1 MSDKLVFKEFETEV
15 KTTEEDRVLEFV
27 ASSPKVDRDNEVIES
42 GAFDLKNFR
51 KNPCVLW
58 SHIYSQPP
66 IARSKKT
73 WTDEDGKLRFKPEFP
88 EEGDYPFAD
97 TIYKLAKAG
106 FIKMCSVGFIPI
118 SFRYGEG
125 TNEPYRTY
133 EKVELLEISLA
144 SVGTNPEALQANCVK
159 AIDQKVITKS
169 EYDEL
174 LDMLKKVSEKEEE
187 PQDEITDGDE
197 EEYGELIE
205 KELVE
210 KPYEGEH
217 SCHLKSG
224 NYDRVRRKNCKI
236 KKDGKC
242 IDVIYG
248 IKGEKIEMSSLRF
261 KKDTWTA
268 AAAKKVCDEY
278 EGTFEAAKS
287 MYDEERLDRILEAIN
302 SLEKRITDKVE
313 HKVVESTK
321 FVCGICGAETDVVC
335 LFCKGPS
342 EENYLSKLL
351 KEYKDGE
358 EEKEKQEKEE
368 DAAIQVLIDKI
379 KKAKKKESET

>member
-159 AIDQKVITKS
+159 AIDQKLITKS

-174 LDMLKKVSEKEEE
+174 LDMLK
-187 PQDEITDGDE
+187 

-217 SCHLKSG
+217 SCRLKTP
-224 NYDRVRRKNCKI
+224 NHDRYRRQNCKI

-242 IDVIYG
+242 IDVIWG
-248 IKGEKIEMSSLRF
+248 IKGDKVEMQSLRF
-261 KKDTWTA
+261 KKDTWTT
-268 AAAKKVCDEY
+268 AAAKSVCKEY
-278 EGTFEAAKS
+278 EGTFEAAKA
-287 MYDEERLDRILEAIN
+287 MYDDERLEKILQAIQ
-302 SLEKRITDKVE
+302 SLEKRISDKVE

-321 FVCGICGAETDVVC
+321 YVCEICGAETDVVC